1 MALRWDR
8 KGQHSHCTTFKLP
21 PFELHHSLE
30 QRFVNPPS
38 CLLIFSFSSAIELS
52 CRSRPG
58 KICQIEE
65 NPTDS
70 NKLLIGFESG
80 YLVSW
85 NISEKIAETR
95 YRCHAEL
102 TCIFWHH
109 EGKQFMTGHRDGLIA
124 IWNVKSTEPTAKF
137 NPHQDEK
144 ESEADRVRLVLLCRA
159 ACKIILSEVA
169 PSSPQSSRSRGT
181 ASRTATVSSSSLA
194 ACRFIA
200 RLTSE
205 TLSRSSEDPV
215 SPCLSSITQ
224 SLQWK
229 RLSRSRSLI
238 ICPLMTISEPLDL
251 RKRAA

>member
-1 MALRWDR
+1 VTVGDGQSLYLWDLRPVKPVLLHTLRFTERVSHIYSPVDSEWLYVGTE
-8 KGQHSHCTTFKLP
+8 KGNIHIVQLLNFLLSSYTIHWNKGLFSLP
-21 PFELHHSLE
+21 TSFLH
-30 QRFVNPPS
+30 F
-38 CLLIFSFSSAIELS
+38 SAIELS

-109 EGKQFMTGHRDGLIA
+109 EGKQFMTGHRDGQIA
-124 IWNVKSTEPTAKF
+124 IWNVRSTEPTAKF

-144 ESEADRVRLVLLCRA
+144 ESEADRVR
-159 ACKIILSEVA
+159 
-169 PSSPQSSRSRGT
+169 
-181 ASRTATVSSSSLA
+181 
-194 ACRFIA
+194 
-200 RLTSE
+200 
-205 TLSRSSEDPV
+205 
-215 SPCLSSITQ
+215 
-224 SLQWK
+224 
-229 RLSRSRSLI
+229 
-238 ICPLMTISEPLDL
+238 
-251 RKRAA
+251 